1 MNINLS
7 IVSETT
13 TVAAS
18 ILMEDAGFVALL
30 RENATVEQLIEYVNN
45 NF

>member
-1 MNINLS
+1 MNITLS

-13 TVAAS
+13 MVAAS
-18 ILMEDAGFVALL
+18 ILMEDADFVELL